1 MSFYQACSPFPGALW
16 AMESFNG
23 DTQSVTICVSLQS
36 LGSPREARG
45 LCGELSEES
54 DLTQAV
60 LGEKLRDK
68 KRRNL
73 LSGYT
78 QHQHNKSRVFTLDF
92 TAEARES
99 PSPGASAV
107 GFWDA
112 PFPPASLNKMQFS
125 TSGLFVQAQP
135 GAAAQQ
141 GQAELPGQQRENKPG
156 PGWCM

>member
-1 MSFYQACSPFPGALW
+1 MVTHKVSP
-16 AMESFNG
+16 
-23 DTQSVTICVSLQS
+23 ICVSLQS
-36 LGSPREARG
+36 LGSPREAHG
-45 LCGELSEES
+45 LCEELSVES
-54 DLTQAV
+54 EDLTQGV

-73 LSGYT
+73 LSRYT

-99 PSPGASAV
+99 PSLGARAV

-112 PFPPASLNKMQFS
+112 PSPPAALNKMQFS

-135 GAAAQQ
+135 GAAAQR
-141 GQAELPGQQRENKPG
+141 GQAALPGQQRENKPG